1 MTSELIAQIVDVL
14 LVIGLLGLWG
24 FWWQQSRQRQQVEK
38 KLQEASSQLQ
48 QACELLDQAMQQ
60 IQHLQSSEQQI
71 GVKPAKKSVS
81 AANKVAKKTA
91 KAAVPASPP
100 PASPQGQWQQNAYKV
115 KPPVMKEEMLAP
127 VEAADSKVAK
137 NKDSRG
143 SQATQVLRLHRE
155 GMQPES
161 IAEQLGIPLAQ
172 VKLLLMLQS
181 SQRS

>member
-1 MTSELIAQIVDVL
+1 MEGNMTSELIAQVVDVL

-60 IQHLQSSEQQI
+60 IQHLQSSEQHI
-71 GVKPAKKSVS
+71 DVKPAKKSVP
-81 AANKVAKKTA
+81 AVNKVAKKTA
-91 KAAVPASPP
+91 KAPLPVSPP
-100 PASPQGQWQQNAYKV
+100 GQWQQNAYKA

-127 VEAADSKVAK
+127 MEAADSKVAK

-181 SQRS
+181 SQRT